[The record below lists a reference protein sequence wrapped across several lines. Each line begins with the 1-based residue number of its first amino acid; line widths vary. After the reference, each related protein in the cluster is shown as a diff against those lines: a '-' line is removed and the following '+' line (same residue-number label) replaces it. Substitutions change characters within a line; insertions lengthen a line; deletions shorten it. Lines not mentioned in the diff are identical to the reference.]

1 MKIARDVNH
10 HAFADE
16 PGSGKQV
23 EDFFPAPR
31 GVAGLFE
38 EFALRSR
45 KRLFSELDAPGD
57 EFPQIAADGM
67 AILANEQQ
75 APVVENGQN
84 NDRAVV
90 NDDIARGADSAGLD
104 DRVAANVEDA
114 PVEERFAGN
123 DFRAR
128 DGSPR

>member
-1 MKIARDVNH
+1 MRSLTK
-10 HAFADE
+10 
-16 PGSGKQV
+16 PGVRKEV
-23 EDFFPAPR
+23 ENFLPAPR
-31 GVAGLFE
+31 GVAGLFKK
-38 EFALRSR
+38 FALGARER
-45 KRLFSELDAPGD
+45 MLARLNASSD
-57 EFPQIAADGM
+57 EFPQIASDGM